1 VRWLREAE
9 YVKIYQSP
17 CQREAKETMKMKMSR
32 RWRSLAAFAL
42 AVSMLAAPAAHAAA
56 APVAVTAVKDGWISQ
71 DGSWY

>member
-1 VRWLREAE
+1 
-9 YVKIYQSP
+9 
-17 CQREAKETMKMKMSR
+17 MKMSR